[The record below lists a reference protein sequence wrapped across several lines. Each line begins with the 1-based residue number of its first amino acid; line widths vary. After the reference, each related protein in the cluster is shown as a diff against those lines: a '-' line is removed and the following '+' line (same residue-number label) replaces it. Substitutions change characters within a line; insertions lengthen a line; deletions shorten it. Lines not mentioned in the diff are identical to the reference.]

1 MTTSPLL
8 ATPDGGSA
16 RTSARTS
23 PDPGECGCP
32 EYAGLSRRGVLGLGA
47 GLVGA
52 TTATTL
58 VGDAVLQT
66 ARAASGTARGTL
78 VVLSMRGAADGLSM
92 VVPHGDPDYY
102 RARPRI
108 AVPASRLW
116 GSDGFFGWHPALAPL
131 QGLWGQ
137 GRLAA
142 VQAVGLPAPNRSH
155 FSAMEEVEDAA
166 PGSATRAGWLNRLV
180 GLEDRNTPL
189 RAVNLDAGALPS
201 SLVGPA
207 PAMSTAAVD
216 DVVLAGGGDP
226 RRREGSLRTLW
237 GGRQDPLGRAA
248 QMALGAVTDFAPARQ
263 TGARPQNGAAYPAGD
278 LGRAMASAARII
290 RGDVGTE
297 VLTIDHGSW
306 DMHAGLGTVD
316 SGLMQRSCTEL
327 AQSIAA
333 FFADL
338 GSRGES
344 VTLVTLTE
352 FGRRIVEN
360 PNRGL
365 DHGFGSMMMLAGAGV
380 RGGRFYGRFP
390 DLGTQADSDLTVTT
404 DYRSVLAEVVSTRF
418 GASTAQVFP
427 GFSGPTLG
435 AMSTSPG

>member
-1 MTTSPLL
+1 MTTTTPLITT
-8 ATPDGGSA
+8 A
-16 RTSARTS
+16 
-23 PDPGECGCP
+23 PGDCGCP

-52 TTATTL
+52 TTTTTL

-66 ARAASGTARGTL
+66 ARATSGTARSTL
-78 VVLSMRGAADGLSM
+78 VVLSLRGAADGLSM
-92 VVPHGDPDYY
+92 VVPHGDPAYY

-108 AVPASRLW
+108 AVQADTLW
-116 GSDGFFGWHPALAPL
+116 GSDGFFGWHPGLKPL
-131 QGLWGQ
+131 QGLWNE

-180 GLEDRNTPL
+180 GLEDRTTPL
-189 RAVNLDAGALPS
+189 RAVNIDAGALPS

-207 PAMSTAAVD
+207 PAMSTAEVD
-216 DVVLAGGGDP
+216 SVVVAGGGDP
-226 RRREGSLRTLW
+226 RQRKASLRTLW
-237 GGRQDPLGRAA
+237 GDRDDALGRAA
-248 QMALGAVTDFAPARQ
+248 QMAVGAVADFAPARRTSAQ
-263 TGARPQNGAAYPAGD
+263 PQNGARYPAGD
-278 LGRAMASAARII
+278 LGGALATAARII

-306 DMHAGLGTVD
+306 DMHANLGTVAYGD
-316 SGLMQRSCTEL
+316 MQRNCTEL
-327 AQSIAA
+327 AQSVAG

-338 GSRGES
+338 GALGES

-390 DLGTQADSDLTVTT
+390 DLGTDADSDLTVTT

-418 GASTAQVFP
+418 GASTATVFP
-427 GFSGPTLG
+427 GFSGPGLG
-435 AMSTSPG
+435 IMAAG

>member
-1 MTTSPLL
+1 MTTTSPLP
-8 ATPDGGSA
+8 AADG
-16 RTSARTS
+16 
-23 PDPGECGCP
+23 CGCP

-52 TTATTL
+52 TTATTATTM

-66 ARAASGTARGTL
+66 ARAASGTARNTL
-78 VVLSMRGAADGLSM
+78 VVLSLRGAADGLSM
-92 VVPHGDPDYY
+92 VVPHGDPAYY
-102 RARPRI
+102 KARPRI
-108 AVPASRLW
+108 GVQPERLW
-116 GSDGFFGWHPALAPL
+116 GSDGFFGWHPALKPL
-131 QGLWGQ
+131 QGLWAQ

-166 PGSATRAGWLNRLV
+166 PGSTTRAGWLNRLV
-180 GLEDRNTPL
+180 GLEDRTTPL

-201 SLVGPA
+201 SLVGPT
-207 PAMSTAAVD
+207 PAMSTEDVD
-216 DVVLAGGGDP
+216 SVVVAGGGDP
-226 RRREGSLRTLW
+226 RQRESSLRTLW
-237 GGRQDPLGRAA
+237 GGRDDALGRAA
-248 QMALGAVTDFAPARQ
+248 QMALGAVADFAPARQ
-263 TGARPQNGAAYPAGD
+263 TTARPQNGARYPSGD
-278 LGRAMASAARII
+278 LGGAMATAARII

-297 VLTIDHGSW
+297 VLTVDHGSW
-306 DMHAGLGTVD
+306 DMHAQLGTVD
-316 SGLMQRSCTEL
+316 SGLMQRSCAEL
-327 AQSIAA
+327 AQAIAA
-333 FFADL
+333 FFTDL
-338 GSRGES
+338 GPRAGT

-390 DLGTQADSDLTVTT
+390 DLGTQAYSDLTVTT

-418 GASTAQVFP
+418 GASTASVFP

-435 AMSTSPG
+435 AMTNSVGSG

>member
-1 MTTSPLL
+1 MTTTASFPS
-8 ATPDGGSA
+8 T
-16 RTSARTS
+16 
-23 PDPGECGCP
+23 PGECGCP

-47 GLVGA
+47 GLIGA
-52 TTATTL
+52 TTATTM

-66 ARAASGTARGTL
+66 ARAASGTARSTL
-78 VVLSMRGAADGLSM
+78 VVLSLRGAADGLSM
-92 VVPHGDPDYY
+92 VVPHGDPAYY
-102 RARPRI
+102 RARPKI
-108 AVPASRLW
+108 GIPANTLW
-116 GSDGFFGWHPALAPL
+116 GSDGFFGWHPALRPL
-131 QGLWGQ
+131 QGLWNQ

-166 PGSATRAGWLNRLV
+166 PGSTTRAGWLNRLV
-180 GLEDRNTPL
+180 GLEDRTTPL
-189 RAVNLDAGALPS
+189 RAINLDAGALPS
-201 SLVGPA
+201 SLVGPT
-207 PAMSTAAVD
+207 PAMSTSSVD
-216 DVVLAGGGDP
+216 SVVVAGGVNP
-226 RRREGSLRTLW
+226 REREASLRTLW
-237 GGRQDPLGRAA
+237 GGRDDGLGRAA
-248 QMALGAVTDFAPARQ
+248 QMALGAVADFAPARR
-263 TGARPQNGAAYPAGD
+263 TSAKPLNGARYPSGD
-278 LGRAMASAARII
+278 LGGAMATAARII

-297 VLTIDHGSW
+297 VLTVDHGSW
-306 DMHAGLGTVD
+306 DMHSGMGNIE

-333 FFADL
+333 FFTDL
-338 GSRGES
+338 GPRADT

-390 DLGTQADSDLTVTT
+390 DLGVQGDSDLTVTT

-418 GASTAQVFP
+418 GASTASVFP
-427 GFSGPTLG
+427 GFSGPSLG
-435 AMSTSPG
+435 AMSSMPG